1 MANKKTSDK
10 YLGSIKLAS
19 KALQKSEQ
27 ELRVLAQQEKLTFI
41 TAIRNSKDSGYRYYT
56 DMAMLEKVKNGEAP
70 MFRG

>member
-1 MANKKTSDK
+1 MTDKNTSDK

-19 KALQKSEQ
+19 EALQKSEQ
-27 ELRVLAQQEKLTFI
+27 ELRVLAQHGKLTFI
-41 TAIRNSKDSGYRYYT
+41 TAIRNSKDTGYRYYT